1 MLYNVLA
8 AANQQAPSSDMTTPE
23 TETTP
28 PELAADQPPPP
39 GTRTPPSMLEMS
51 DRLDDYN
58 DDSLVNLDEP
68 VLHDMDV
75 VHNDTEEEDD
85 DFSIWY
91 GEYTPNNSP
100 DFSPNV
106 SSPASPNHSVWV
118 EDPLDLQAAY
128 YLLNNPDVHEV
139 WLHEPA
145 DSIWIHFTN
154 DSFGAVQPLPGH
166 SRFKRS
172 PTPDAEAAASADPRF
187 WKIRFPWLFPKP
199 APKPPRPQPPPPKPI
214 PKPPQKPGIKRPSSA
229 PPTTPRP
236 PRLSTSVAPPKAA
249 DYNNRGLPVHT
260 QTSNLNRQPN
270 TLATSTSSITSV
282 KSVESTA
289 SAKVSSK
296 VTEYVKAQSKQGVET
311 IAHSALGTLPMI
323 IYFESA
329 SGATSIARTLP
340 AAASTPKVS
349 PKGSPQPSAPGSP
362 TPSIK
367 SQGTVE
373 PYHTP
378 KGSATSLATAAAPAA
393 AAPAAAQPHFAR
405 RMLNN
410 IRQHRCPV
418 PIDFSIPRRLAR
430 GFVRHPKTCSVNLAL
445 AATSLLSP
453 AATRALMDE
462 YLGEDLDS
470 ADANRYKNA
479 TIDII
484 EAIKNATGTQND
496 TVAAETLQSA
506 MVIKLTDG
514 MDLALNKGDADRYS
528 RETQQTITEYN
539 PKTNLLP
546 PELRAALE
554 LSFPDSTLPEY
565 VMLRHSQMKADTYHT
580 DRQKRQLYP
589 YATIA
594 EPVFARR
601 RFTYNATA
609 IEIEL
614 NKTIA
619 ATATT
624 PTDDVTSTSTTTV
637 PTSAS
642 TVKVTSPTPQ
652 PEIVTISTSEP
663 ATYSLPPLLQILAT
677 SSYEDNATEQSI
689 IQDLESAIANFTH
702 SSHTLHN
709 KTEKKAKTL
718 SEQDELI
725 ISLSVFS
732 VAIFILIVTAFI
744 LTRQA
749 FCRQRRE
756 EQDIE
761 LIASNNASAH
771 QEDNAGMPA
780 GEVLE
785 PAANAADAAAAAQ
798 AGQPGQPDGNG
809 NPEDVVGPALAGA
822 AALAVLPVQQEQA
835 RVLHRISRSYNLL
848 DDVSK

>member
-8 AANQQAPSSDMTTPE
+8 AANQQALSSDMTTPE

-139 WLHEPA
+139 WLQEPA

-166 SRFKRS
+166 SRFRRS
-172 PTPDAEAAASADPRF
+172 PTPDAEADANADPRF

-199 APKPPRPQPPPPKPI
+199 APKPPRPQPPPPKPV
-214 PKPPQKPGIKRPSSA
+214 PRPPQKPGVKRPSSP
-229 PPTTPRP
+229 PPTTPRS

-249 DYNNRGLPVHT
+249 DYNSRGLPVHT
-260 QTSNLNRQPN
+260 QSSPNLNRQTN
-270 TLATSTSSITSV
+270 TLATSTNSITSV

-289 SAKVSSK
+289 SAQVSSK
-296 VTEYVKAQSKQGVET
+296 VSEYVKTQSRQGVET

-340 AAASTPKVS
+340 AAASPAATPKVS
-349 PKGSPQPSAPGSP
+349 PRGSPQPSAPGSP

-378 KGSATSLATAAAPAA
+378 KGSTNSLSTVAPAA
-393 AAPAAAQPHFAR
+393 AVPAAAQPHFAR

-418 PIDFSIPRRLAR
+418 PIDFSIPRRLAQ

-445 AATSLLSP
+445 AGLSLLSP
-453 AATRALMDE
+453 GATRILMDE
-462 YLGEDLDS
+462 YLDEDLDS

-484 EAIKNATGTQND
+484 EAIKNATGTQNE
-496 TVAAETLQSA
+496 TVAADTLQSA

-528 RETQQTITEYN
+528 RETQQTITEYD
-539 PKTNLLP
+539 PKTSLLP

-554 LSFPDSTLPEY
+554 LSFPNSTLPEY
-565 VMLRHSQMKADTYHT
+565 VLLRHSQMKADTYHT

-619 ATATT
+619 ASATA
-624 PTDDVTSTSTTTV
+624 PTDDVTSTSTTTL
-637 PTSAS
+637 PTSTS
-642 TVKVTSPTPQ
+642 TAEFISPTPQ
-652 PEIVTISTSEP
+652 PGTVTISSSEP
-663 ATYSLPPLLQILAT
+663 STYSLPPLLKLSAT
-677 SSYEDNATEQSI
+677 STYEDNTKEPSI
-689 IQDLESAIANFTH
+689 IQGLELAIANFTQLN
-702 SSHTLHN
+702 HTLHN
-709 KTEKKAKTL
+709 KTEKNAKTL
-718 SEQDELI
+718 SDQDELI

-732 VAIFILIVTAFI
+732 VALFILVVTAFI

-756 EQDIE
+756 DQDIE
-761 LIASNNASAH
+761 LIANNNTSNH

-785 PAANAADAAAAAQ
+785 PAAAAAAAQ
-798 AGQPGQPDGNG
+798 AEQPGQPDGHG
-809 NPEDVVGPALAGA
+809 DPEDVVGPALAGA